1 MSQERPSV
9 LQNEKQRSCVGLW
22 WTQRSDADGITRFH
36 LEHAVVGTARAIP
49 GNPGRPLAFAC
60 SQRFR
65 FCPVAFSSAWMFTL
79 TRSRSLNRLS
89 QCHYWSLCRSA
100 LRLVHLAA
108 WRQAASSSGAP
119 AASAGVTDQS
129 ATRQPHEYRPC
140 RDGTRRGIDPVGHV
154 TSGDW
159 AAIPYRRTVYL

>member
-1 MSQERPSV
+1 M
-9 LQNEKQRSCVGLW
+9 GLW

-65 FCPVAFSSAWMFTL
+65 FCPIASSSPSMFTL

-89 QCHYWSLCRSA
+89 QCHYLAIWRSA
-100 LRLVHLAA
+100 WRLVHLAA
-108 WRQAASSSGAP
+108 
-119 AASAGVTDQS
+119 
-129 ATRQPHEYRPC
+129 
-140 RDGTRRGIDPVGHV
+140 
-154 TSGDW
+154 
-159 AAIPYRRTVYL
+159 